1 MGVQDAEKFTEHDHR
16 RPSVYARHESFG
28 GRIPERCKWDMDIL
42 HTQLPHE
49 SRDGQLRSE
58 LRGALLLE
66 GW

>member
-1 MGVQDAEKFTEHDHR
+1 MGVQDAEKFTEHDPR
-16 RPSVYARHESFG
+16 RPSVYARYESFR

-49 SRDGQLRSE
+49 SKDGQLRSE
-58 LRGALLLE
+58 LRGARLLE